1 VKMPYFHVLFG
12 FGFSVLQLGHLAISD
27 HFYGCCFWAY
37 IIYCF
42 YFLSWDSIMDLGE

>member
-27 HFYGCCFWAY
+27 HFYGCCFWG
-37 IIYCF
+37 IYNLLLLLFILGF
-42 YFLSWDSIMDLGE
+42 YNGFR